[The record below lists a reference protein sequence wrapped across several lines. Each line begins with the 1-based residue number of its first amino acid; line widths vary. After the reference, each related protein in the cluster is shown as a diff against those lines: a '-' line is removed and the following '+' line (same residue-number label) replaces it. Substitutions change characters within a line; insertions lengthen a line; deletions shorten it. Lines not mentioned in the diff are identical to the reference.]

1 MRQLV
6 ILIFLVIFTFSLPA
20 ETYKKVQ
27 IYFSDRT
34 ELREIMRSDLGI
46 DHTEIQSDKSIIVYL
61 GEREYRLLLA
71 HGYRHKVLIDDWQK
85 YYRNRRKMTALE
97 KQTQLQKSADNYN
110 VTEFDLGSMG
120 GFYTFDEIVTELDS
134 MRAKYQNI
142 ISARDS
148 IGHSIEG
155 RPLWTVKISDN
166 PDIDEDEPQVC
177 FDALIHAREGA
188 SMAAVMYFMYYL
200 LENYGSDSVVTYL
213 VNNREIYFLPC
224 LNPDGYEY
232 NRLTDHDGG
241 GMWRK
246 NRRDNGDGSY
256 GVDLNRNYSIAWG
269 WDDSGSSP
277 DGDDETY
284 RGTAALSEP
293 ESRYFAEFIR
303 SKHIRTHIN
312 YHTYSNIILYPWSY
326 IPDPTPDADKFFEY
340 ARDMSRYNHYEYGGG
355 DAIGYFSNGTQ
366 SDWMYGE
373 QTEKNKIFS
382 FVVEVGTSG
391 DGFWPEENRIIPLA
405 QANVGSNLYLCWLPG
420 GFARISA
427 HRLEQSTFLPGDSVR
442 CDFTVCN
449 RGLKS
454 IDDIKVE
461 IKSLSPFA
469 TIRNSSYNLSTL
481 GTWEADTI
489 NGNINIS
496 PDTPAG
502 EEIVLTAKTFFRNM
516 SMDIDTVKFFVGYQ
530 TAIFTD
536 SCNST
541 NFLWDKS
548 YTTILNKWLYTS
560 SDYHS
565 PPMCFTD
572 SKTGDYKSD
581 MQSSL
586 TLINPIN
593 LTGLVKPRL
602 SFWTK
607 YAIETNWDCG
617 MVQISADSGST
628 WTSLK
633 GIYTSPGS
641 GTGTQIKDIPVY
653 HGFQTNWVQEDI
665 DLSTYAG
672 QQILLRFI
680 IKSDDYVEY
689 DGWYID
695 DIRVYQY
702 SLEESDIKS
711 HEPQISYRFHLDQ
724 NYPNPFNPVTRISY
738 QIERANQVNLSIYN
752 LLGNKVSEP
761 VNSFQQPGKYSILF
775 NLNAVS
781 PTPGSGIYFIVLK
794 SGHGQLTRKMM
805 ILK

>member
-120 GFYTFDEIVTELDS
+120 GFYTFDEIVAELDS
-134 MRAKYQNI
+134 MRAKYPNI

-148 IGHSIEG
+148 IGHSIED

-188 SMAAVMYFMYYL
+188 SMATVMYFMYYL

-232 NRLTDHDGG
+232 NRLTDPDGG

-312 YHTYSNIILYPWSY
+312 YHTYSNIIL
-326 IPDPTPDADKFFEY
+326 
-340 ARDMSRYNHYEYGGG
+340 
-355 DAIGYFSNGTQ
+355 
-366 SDWMYGE
+366 
-373 QTEKNKIFS
+373 
-382 FVVEVGTSG
+382 
-391 DGFWPEENRIIPLA
+391 
-405 QANVGSNLYLCWLPG
+405 
-420 GFARISA
+420 
-427 HRLEQSTFLPGDSVR
+427 
-442 CDFTVCN
+442 
-449 RGLKS
+449 
-454 IDDIKVE
+454 
-461 IKSLSPFA
+461 
-469 TIRNSSYNLSTL
+469 
-481 GTWEADTI
+481 
-489 NGNINIS
+489 
-496 PDTPAG
+496 
-502 EEIVLTAKTFFRNM
+502 M
-516 SMDIDTVKFFVGYQ
+516 SM
-530 TAIFTD
+530 
-536 SCNST
+536 
-541 NFLWDKS
+541 
-548 YTTILNKWLYTS
+548 LN
-560 SDYHS
+560 
-565 PPMCFTD
+565 
-572 SKTGDYKSD
+572 
-581 MQSSL
+581 
-586 TLINPIN
+586 
-593 LTGLVKPRL
+593 
-602 SFWTK
+602 
-607 YAIETNWDCG
+607 
-617 MVQISADSGST
+617 
-628 WTSLK
+628 
-633 GIYTSPGS
+633 
-641 GTGTQIKDIPVY
+641 
-653 HGFQTNWVQEDI
+653 
-665 DLSTYAG
+665 
-672 QQILLRFI
+672 
-680 IKSDDYVEY
+680 
-689 DGWYID
+689 
-695 DIRVYQY
+695 
-702 SLEESDIKS
+702 
-711 HEPQISYRFHLDQ
+711 
-724 NYPNPFNPVTRISY
+724 
-738 QIERANQVNLSIYN
+738 
-752 LLGNKVSEP
+752 
-761 VNSFQQPGKYSILF
+761 
-775 NLNAVS
+775 
-781 PTPGSGIYFIVLK
+781 
-794 SGHGQLTRKMM
+794 
-805 ILK
+805 

>member
-120 GFYTFDEIVTELDS
+120 GFYTFDEIVAELDS
-134 MRAKYQNI
+134 MRAKYPNI

-148 IGHSIEG
+148 IGHSIED

-188 SMAAVMYFMYYL
+188 STATVMYFMYYL
-200 LENYGSDSVVTYL
+200 LENYSSDSVVTDL

-224 LNPDGYEY
+224 LN
-232 NRLTDHDGG
+232 
-241 GMWRK
+241 
-246 NRRDNGDGSY
+246 
-256 GVDLNRNYSIAWG
+256 
-269 WDDSGSSP
+269 P

-312 YHTYSNIILYPWSY
+312 YHTYSNIILYPWRY

-391 DGFWPEENRIIPLA
+391 GGFWPEENRIIPLA

-427 HRLEQSTFLPGDSVR
+427 HRLEQSIFLPGDSVR
-442 CDFTVCN
+442 YDFTVCN
-449 RGLKS
+449 GGLKS
-454 IDDIKVE
+454 IDYIKVE

-502 EEIVLTAKTFFRNM
+502 EEIVLIAKTFFRNM
-516 SMDIDTVKFFVGYQ
+516 PMDIDTVKFFVGYQ

-536 SCNST
+536 S
-541 NFLWDKS
+541 
-548 YTTILNKWLYTS
+548 
-560 SDYHS
+560 
-565 PPMCFTD
+565 
-572 SKTGDYKSD
+572 KTGDYKSN

-586 TLINPIN
+586 TLINPDRTGKTAFVLLSA
-593 LTGLVKPRL
+593 LTAV
-602 SFWTK
+602 
-607 YAIETNWDCG
+607 
-617 MVQISADSGST
+617 
-628 WTSLK
+628 
-633 GIYTSPGS
+633 
-641 GTGTQIKDIPVY
+641 
-653 HGFQTNWVQEDI
+653 
-665 DLSTYAG
+665 
-672 QQILLRFI
+672 
-680 IKSDDYVEY
+680 
-689 DGWYID
+689 
-695 DIRVYQY
+695 
-702 SLEESDIKS
+702 
-711 HEPQISYRFHLDQ
+711 
-724 NYPNPFNPVTRISY
+724 
-738 QIERANQVNLSIYN
+738 
-752 LLGNKVSEP
+752 
-761 VNSFQQPGKYSILF
+761 QPGR
-775 NLNAVS
+775 
-781 PTPGSGIYFIVLK
+781 
-794 SGHGQLTRKMM
+794 H
-805 ILK
+805 